1 MLDSLSIAQSGM
13 TVHRTFLD
21 ATADNIAN
29 INTARRTNDQAFQAR
44 RVVAAATNYQG
55 ATQFEAGTGARVA
68 GVAFGDP
75 VGRIV
80 YQPENPLADAEGLVR
95 MPDMD
100 LGAEMTN
107 LILAQRGYQAQTA
120 TVKSA
125 VDAYQTAIEIGRR

>member
-55 ATQFEAGTGARVA
+55 ATQFEAGTGARVV